1 MICRTRSQNPIGR
14 VSPVLYGLLAV
25 LALPPV
31 LPVAASPGLLEL
43 PMQAVSR
50 GQTPEVRVPQ
60 PIEEDDDTHDA
71 LGSPRLQ
78 ATTDQVGPEFP
89 APNRPDQN
97 MPSTGPVEQTLI
109 EVNNGLNNTLQSLNP
124 SGRTPRAGQP

>member
-1 MICRTRSQNPIGR
+1 
-14 VSPVLYGLLAV
+14 
-25 LALPPV
+25 
-31 LPVAASPGLLEL
+31 
-43 PMQAVSR
+43 MQAVSR
-50 GQTPEVRVPQ
+50 GQTTEVQVPQ
-60 PIEEDDDTHDA
+60 TAEEDDTHDA

-89 APNRPDQN
+89 APNRPDLD
-97 MPSTGPVEQTLI
+97 MPSNGPVEQTLI